1 MFFPPTATPLGAEAL
16 TGSRNPFL
24 ITAYPETAPTRQESI
39 CLTPGCVHTASEVLD
54 KMDPTAEPCDDFY
67 QFACGNFV
75 KKTNIP
81 DDKASV
87 TSFSVINDMLQEQ
100 LRTMIE
106 EPIQENEP
114 KPFKLTKQLYQAC
127 MNKTLIEA
135 DGLTTIKEILREL
148 GGWPVLEG
156 EKWNEGDFDWRQS
169 VYKFRRAGYSVD
181 YFIDF
186 SVGIDLKNSTK
197 RIIDVS
203 PKNNSDFFLFQSQF
217 SLLSWIKHLLV

>member
-1 MFFPPTATPLGAEAL
+1 MGAEAL
-16 TGSRNPFL
+16 TGSKNPIL
-24 ITAYPETAPTRQESI
+24 ITAYPETSQKESL
-39 CLTPGCVHTASEVLD
+39 CLTQGCIHTASQVLE
-54 KMDPTAEPCDDFY
+54 KMDQTAEPCDDFY

-87 TSFSVINDMLQEQ
+87 TSFSVINDVLQEQ

-114 KPFKLTKQLYQAC
+114 KPFQLTKKLYQAC
-127 MNKTLIEA
+127 MNKSLIEA
-135 DGLTTIKEILREL
+135 DGLDTINDILKQL

-156 EKWNEGDFDWRQS
+156 DRWSEGDFDWRQS
-169 VYKFRRAGYSVD
+169 VYNFRKAGYSVD

-203 PKNNSDFFLFQSQF
+203 LLCSKSPDELIVPYHIPFNS
-217 SLLSWIKHLLV
+217 SLAY